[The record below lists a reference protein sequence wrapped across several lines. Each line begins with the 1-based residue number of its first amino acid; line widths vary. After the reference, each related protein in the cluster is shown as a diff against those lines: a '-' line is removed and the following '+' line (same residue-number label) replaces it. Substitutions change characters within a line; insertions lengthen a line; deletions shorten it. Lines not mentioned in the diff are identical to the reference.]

1 MARSNLVQR
10 CAIALGSNL
19 GARSLILANALE
31 LLANHPAIE
40 VVAVSRW
47 YCSPAVTPSPE
58 ISQPDYL
65 NGAAVLQTS
74 LTPLALLDQLLQI
87 ETHLGR
93 VRRDRWDARTLDLDL
108 LLYGQI
114 VLQAPEL
121 TLPHPR
127 MCDRAFVLVPLA
139 EIAADWVHPQAQ
151 QTIIELSEALPMG
164 DRQQLRE
171 FKGNL
176 ELGF

>member
-1 MARSNLVQR
+1 MVGSPVGNR

-19 GARSLILANALE
+19 GQRSLILANALE

-58 ISQPDYL
+58 ILQPDYL
-65 NGAAVLQTS
+65 NGAAILQTCLS
-74 LTPLALLDQLLQI
+74 PLALLDQLLSI
-87 ETHLGR
+87 EAGLGR

-108 LLYGQI
+108 LLYGELVIQG
-114 VLQAPEL
+114 AEL

-127 MCDRAFVLVPLA
+127 MLNRAFVLVPLA
-139 EIAADWVHPQAQ
+139 EIAPDWIHPQAHQ
-151 QTIIELSEALPMG
+151 RIWQLAQALSPS
-164 DRQQLRE
+164 DRQQLQL
-171 FKGNL
+171 FQP
-176 ELGF
+176 